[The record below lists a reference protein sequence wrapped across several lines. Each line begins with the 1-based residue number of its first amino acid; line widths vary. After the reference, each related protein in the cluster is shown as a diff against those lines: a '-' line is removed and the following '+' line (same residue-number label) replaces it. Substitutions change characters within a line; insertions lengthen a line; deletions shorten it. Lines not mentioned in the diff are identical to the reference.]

1 MMELLWLPGLWAI
14 GQVARALPRIIWAI
28 RCPPNSMRY
37 VCPPADAGAEIAAGL
52 PKDTSRGE
60 RQSNDGMG

>member
-28 RCPPNSMRY
+28 RCPPNSERY
-37 VCPPADAGAEIAAGL
+37 ACPAADAGSANPGNTFGKE
-52 PKDTSRGE
+52 
-60 RQSNDGMG
+60 